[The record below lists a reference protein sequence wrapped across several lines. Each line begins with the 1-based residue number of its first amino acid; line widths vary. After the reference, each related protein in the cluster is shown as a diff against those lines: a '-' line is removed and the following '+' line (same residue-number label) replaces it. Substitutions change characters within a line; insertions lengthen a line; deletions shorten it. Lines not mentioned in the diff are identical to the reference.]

1 MSLQREAIKLDAR
14 ESFRLL
20 HWQDN
25 LREVESIVG
34 PERRVRIPGAG
45 DRWHYHPEM
54 ELTILLRG
62 GGTRFVGDHI
72 GPFDSPD
79 VVLIG
84 PDVPHFWKVQR
95 RSTGYALQW
104 KFDDE
109 HPIWQFPEAAS
120 LKELWEHSAFGLRF
134 AGASAEEAQALVERM
149 ANATGLERL
158 TLLLQLLLCLSQAP
172 QNESLRLSRQP
183 FDLSSVHVHQ
193 PSIERVIRHVL
204 KHYREPIRLEDALK
218 LAAMSRATF
227 ARQFLKHAGR
237 TFSAFVNQ
245 VRLDATSRELV
256 SSDASVSDVAFAN
269 GFNSLSYFNRA
280 FLRSKKCSPRS
291 FRQRAS
297 VKSA

>member
-1 MSLQREAIKLDAR
+1 MSLQREAINLDAQ

-25 LREVESIVG
+25 LREVESILS
-34 PERRVRIPGAG
+34 PARRVRIPGAG

-54 ELTILLRG
+54 ELTIIERG
-62 GGTRFVGDHI
+62 GGTRFVGDHV

-104 KFDDE
+104 RFDSG

-120 LKELWEHSAFGLRF
+120 LMELWKQSAFGLRF
-134 AGASAEEAQALVERM
+134 TGATAESTQTLVQRM
-149 ANATGLERL
+149 AEAAGLERL
-158 TLLLQLLLCLSQAP
+158 TLLLQLLLCLSQASRR
-172 QNESLRLSRQP
+172 ECVRLSKQP
-183 FDLSSVHVHQ
+183 FDLSAVHIHQ

-204 KHYREPIRLEDALK
+204 RHYREPIRLEDALK

-245 VRLDATSRELV
+245 VRLDATCRELV
-256 SSDASVSDVAFAN
+256 STDASISDAAFSN
-269 GFNSLSYFNRA
+269 GFHSLSYFNRA
-280 FLRSKKCSPRS
+280 FLRAKKCSPKRY
-291 FRQRAS
+291 REQAKRNE
-297 VKSA
+297 